1 MVKNYFMIPNKN
13 EENARGIKVFT
24 RRNEYEKNGRETAI
38 ALGYFDGVH
47 TGPRSVLEA
56 AKKYAAQHNLA
67 VAVFTFTFSEQGKVK
82 GKKLLSQRQK
92 HEKLGELG
100 VEFCFEPPFE
110 AFSSLTPEEFFNQ
123 MLREEYGAKAIF
135 CGADFAFGKGRAGN
149 PALLEKMCNEYAMHL
164 SVLPV
169 TLWNGEEVSSSR
181 IRAALEQGDMDEAN
195 TLLGYPYEIDFPV
208 VHGQKLGSTLG
219 FPTLNQVFP
228 PDRQAPAVGVYITA
242 VVLDGKLWPSATGY
256 GPRPT
261 VNGLEITCE
270 TFIPGFSGDLYGQ
283 NVTVRFYKK
292 IAEIQKFE
300 TPQILADAVQ
310 SWAKQA
316 LDYFK

>member
-1 MVKNYFMIPNKN
+1 MIPNKN
-13 EENARGIKVFT
+13 ETKAAGIKVYT
-24 RRNEYEKNGRETAI
+24 QRHEYKKEGRGTAI

-47 TGPRSVLEA
+47 TGHKTVLQA
-56 AKKYAAQHNLA
+56 AANYAAQKGLA
-67 VAVFTFTFSEQGKVK
+67 LAVFTFTFTEDGKVK
-82 GKKLLSQRQK
+82 GKKLLSQEQK
-92 HEKLGELG
+92 HKKLGELG

-110 AFSSLTPEEFFNQ
+110 AFSSLNPEEFFNQ
-123 MLREEYGAKAIF
+123 MLREEYGAQAIF

-149 PALLEKMCNEYAMHL
+149 PALLEQLCKQHGMHL

-181 IRAALEQGDMDEAN
+181 IRAALERGDIEEAN
-195 TLLGYPYEIDFPV
+195 ALLGYPYEIDFPV

-219 FPTLNQVFP
+219 FPTLNQMFP
-228 PDRQAPAVGVYITA
+228 PNRQTPGIGVYITA
-242 VVLDGKLWPSATGY
+242 VILDGKLWPSATGY

-261 VNGLEITCE
+261 VNGLEVTCE

-316 LDYFK
+316 VDYFK